1 MGAIRSDADPAH
13 NLLDYVLSLLPEAS
27 QGIPRRLRRM
37 SSDQH
42 LELRPQMIEV
52 NSLVEQLR
60 SEAKQDFDQSKSAL
74 DRLEVSLRDKVGV
87 DIKLAPKITSPA

>member
-1 MGAIRSDADPAH
+1 
-13 NLLDYVLSLLPEAS
+13 
-27 QGIPRRLRRM
+27 
-37 SSDQH
+37 
-42 LELRPQMIEV
+42 MIEV